1 MGCLLFK
8 ESKLNFLENLKT
20 EGYIN
25 SGRELTFEKDIH
37 KYLNDLVNRLNLN
50 YDLNLKSLA
59 TIKEVKIKNG
69 KDFSRD
75 SEKFILTP
83 IEESFEQIDNRR
95 KELGIYEDRISIGE
109 YNKTQSEKISNQEEI
124 NLNSFNGGETLLGQ
138 EEKKNKYYQVND
150 ETIKKIEE
158 PKSIDD
164 LFNTLYSIEN
174 TINLITNSVLNNEW
188 VSNYYLT
195 QTNENR
201 FKTVLEKEGISINQI
216 DYITDFIKNNN
227 LFNRKLSEIIGIINQ
242 EIILNSKGLNYYN
255 AILKDKANEKLDGF
269 LKDFL
274 SSQLNVSVIDNMV
287 NHYGSPMAVADILNK
302 VIQIN
307 KKNLKTLPE
316 ETGHFFFELLGNQN
330 ALQKQLID
338 GVESWEG
345 YQDVF
350 NKYKTIYLKTNI
362 KNEIVPDINKIKR
375 EAVGQAIGE
384 GLIRNFKAKE
394 GDSFFSSLQKA
405 IDYIKKLFA
414 DLGIFNFNSVVDDIA
429 KDILNNDISKIK
441 QIKDEHYKK
450 RTYKETLA
458 NNPEILEIIENIQKL
473 GGTLTGSLA
482 YRDQGDL
489 YRPDDELVHDLDF
502 RIYYDV
508 YNGDIQNFIEKITKI
523 YPDVE
528 YRRKSNG
535 EIMAWTDSNGHTS
548 FLLRKGEILID
559 LFFYPEQIKN
569 ENNKFS
575 NWYSAFV
582 EKYKMGRPK
591 DMNDILRW
599 SNFKQQNLFDE
610 VQPFVYYQLEEKE
623 NLVTDSDQ
631 AVNEVVK
638 PGVEE
643 LFESNPELANEVY
656 SKILTN
662 SGISAENL
670 LSLLEKENIV
680 EKDCTGGGKLKA
692 EKGLQ
697 TNFTK
702 GGKWRLIKDLKGY
715 PTHKEGG
722 VDLTISK
729 NGVSIKNG
737 NTEFTAKHGL
747 VIPKN

>member
-307 KKNLKTLPE
+307 KK
-316 ETGHFFFELLGNQN
+316 
-330 ALQKQLID
+330 
-338 GVESWEG
+338 
-345 YQDVF
+345 
-350 NKYKTIYLKTNI
+350 
-362 KNEIVPDINKIKR
+362 
-375 EAVGQAIGE
+375 
-384 GLIRNFKAKE
+384 
-394 GDSFFSSLQKA
+394 
-405 IDYIKKLFA
+405 
-414 DLGIFNFNSVVDDIA
+414 
-429 KDILNNDISKIK
+429 
-441 QIKDEHYKK
+441 
-450 RTYKETLA
+450 
-458 NNPEILEIIENIQKL
+458 
-473 GGTLTGSLA
+473 
-482 YRDQGDL
+482 
-489 YRPDDELVHDLDF
+489 
-502 RIYYDV
+502 
-508 YNGDIQNFIEKITKI
+508 
-523 YPDVE
+523 
-528 YRRKSNG
+528 
-535 EIMAWTDSNGHTS
+535 
-548 FLLRKGEILID
+548 
-559 LFFYPEQIKN
+559 
-569 ENNKFS
+569 
-575 NWYSAFV
+575 
-582 EKYKMGRPK
+582 
-591 DMNDILRW
+591 
-599 SNFKQQNLFDE
+599 
-610 VQPFVYYQLEEKE
+610 
-623 NLVTDSDQ
+623 
-631 AVNEVVK
+631 
-638 PGVEE
+638 
-643 LFESNPELANEVY
+643 
-656 SKILTN
+656 
-662 SGISAENL
+662 
-670 LSLLEKENIV
+670 
-680 EKDCTGGGKLKA
+680 KLK
-692 EKGLQ
+692 
-697 TNFTK
+697 
-702 GGKWRLIKDLKGY
+702 
-715 PTHKEGG
+715 
-722 VDLTISK
+722 
-729 NGVSIKNG
+729 
-737 NTEFTAKHGL
+737 NTS
-747 VIPKN
+747 